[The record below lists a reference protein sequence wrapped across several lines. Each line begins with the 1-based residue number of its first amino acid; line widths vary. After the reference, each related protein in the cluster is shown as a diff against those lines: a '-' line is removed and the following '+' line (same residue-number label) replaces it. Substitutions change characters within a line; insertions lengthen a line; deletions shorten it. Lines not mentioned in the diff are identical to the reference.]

1 MKSDQKESKRKTNHQ
16 RNTNETEIKI
26 LVNLDGTGK
35 SKIKTG
41 IGFFDH
47 MLEQLAKHSNIDLNL
62 SVKGDLH
69 VDEHHTVEDVGIAL
83 GEAINTALGD
93 KRGISR
99 YGFLLPMDDSITE
112 CAIDLGGRPYLIFYC
127 KFAREKV
134 GDFPTELTKEFFRAL
149 AYGLKANVYIKT
161 RGENDHHKIESMFK
175 AFARS
180 LNEALKYDKRNKK
193 ILPSTKGIL

>member
-1 MKSDQKESKRKTNHQ
+1 MKSDKKGPTRRTNHQ
-16 RNTNETEIKI
+16 RITNETEIKI

-47 MLEQLAKHSNIDLNL
+47 MLEQLAKHSNIDLTL

-69 VDEHHTVEDVGIAL
+69 IDEHHTVEDVGLAL

-134 GDFPTELTKEFFRAL
+134 GDFPTELAKEFFRAL

-161 RGENDHHKIESMFK
+161 HGENDHHKIESMFK

-180 LNEALKYDKRNKK
+180 LNEALKFDSRNKK
-193 ILPSTKGIL
+193 VLPSTKGIL

>member
-1 MKSDQKESKRKTNHQ
+1 MKSEPKDSKRKTNHQ
-16 RNTNETEIKI
+16 RKTNETEIKI
-26 LVNLDGTGK
+26 LVNLDGSGK

-62 SVKGDLH
+62 TVKGDLI
-69 VDEHHTVEDVGIAL
+69 VDEHHTVEDVGLAL

-134 GDFPTELTKEFFRAL
+134 GDFPTELAKEFFRAL

-180 LNEALKYDKRNKK
+180 LNEALKYDIRNKK
-193 ILPSTKGIL
+193 VLPSTKGLL

>member
-1 MKSDQKESKRKTNHQ
+1 MKSDQKEPKRKANHQ
-16 RNTNETEIKI
+16 RKTNETEIKI
-26 LVNLDGTGK
+26 LVNLDGSGK

-69 VDEHHTVEDVGIAL
+69 IDEHHTVEDVGLAL

-93 KRGISR
+93 KRGFSR

-180 LNEALKYDKRNKK
+180 LNEALKYDKRNKMS
-193 ILPSTKGIL
+193 LPSTKGIL

>member
-1 MKSDQKESKRKTNHQ
+1 MKSVQKEPKRKTNHQ
-16 RNTNETEIKI
+16 RKTNETEIKI

-35 SKIKTG
+35 SRINTG

-69 VDEHHTVEDVGIAL
+69 VDEHHTVEDVGLAL

-134 GDFPTELTKEFFRAL
+134 GDFPTELAKEFFRAL

-180 LNEALKYDKRNKK
+180 LNEALKYDTRNKK
-193 ILPSTKGIL
+193 VLPSTKGIL